1 VREGSPKTVGQAWEF
16 IRAGPLGGRVSF
28 HTADAPS
35 YVSSHADERFDV
47 AILSQCSW
55 YFSSPT
61 SLAETLQT
69 LGRVAKR
76 VCISEWALS
85 ATAPTGH
92 LHVLAALA
100 QAALECRKPTSE
112 SNIRTVVAPAALVKL
127 AQTVGLRLVHEET
140 IVPPEAM
147 YDGRWEVG
155 AVRSGQFAQELEQY
169 VTDEREKAVVVAMR
183 DAVLKG
189 REALLAKKEQ
199 ISSMDVWVGV
209 FERS

>member
-1 VREGSPKTVGQAWEF
+1 
-16 IRAGPLGGRVSF
+16 
-28 HTADAPS
+28 
-35 YVSSHADERFDV
+35 
-47 AILSQCSW
+47 
-55 YFSSPT
+55 
-61 SLAETLQT
+61 
-69 LGRVAKR
+69 
-76 VCISEWALS
+76 
-85 ATAPTGH
+85 
-92 LHVLAALA
+92 
-100 QAALECRKPTSE
+100 
-112 SNIRTVVAPAALVKL
+112 VKL
-127 AQTVGLRLVHEET
+127 AQTVGLRLVREET

>member
-1 VREGSPKTVGQAWEF
+1 VA
-16 IRAGPLGGRVSF
+16 
-28 HTADAPS
+28 
-35 YVSSHADERFDV
+35 SHSDEKFDV

-61 SLAETLQT
+61 SLAETLEI

-100 QAALECRKPTSE
+100 QAALECRKPTSK

-127 AQTVGLRLVHEET
+127 AQTAGLRLMREDT
-140 IVPPEAM
+140 IVPPDDM

-155 AVRSGQFAQELEQY
+155 AVRSDRFTQELEQY
-169 VTDEREKAVVVAMR
+169 VADEREKAVVVAMR

-189 REALLAKKEQ
+189 REAVLARKEH
-199 ISSMDVWVGV
+199 ISSMDVWIGV